1 MSLTEVCRKTP
12 FSLNHS
18 ILITKHHQS
27 NREHVYEFPVS
38 KLSLSAGES
47 FVLQEVSIAGLI
59 VLELSLQTH
68 RDASNVQN
76 SQILPF
82 EL

>member
-1 MSLTEVCRKTP
+1 MSFCP
-12 FSLNHS
+12 F
-18 ILITKHHQS
+18 
-27 NREHVYEFPVS
+27 S
-38 KLSLSAGES
+38 KLSLSTGES
-47 FVLQEVSIAGLI
+47 FVLQEVPIKGLI

-68 RDASNVQN
+68 RDESNVQN

>member
-1 MSLTEVCRKTP
+1 MSFFL
-12 FSLNHS
+12 F
-18 ILITKHHQS
+18 
-27 NREHVYEFPVS
+27 S

-68 RDASNVQN
+68 HDASNVQN